1 MKDNGTILDVLI
13 YLLENYSGIDVPIS
27 EMTIKDELSAAGF
40 GVEDIVRAFG
50 WIDSLTTMDETR
62 SEALR
67 HSNENSIRVFTEDE
81 KTQLGL
87 PVLNYL
93 TELRSMGAVD
103 SIDLEILLEKLM
115 AVDIDA
121 MNFDQ
126 LKRIIL
132 LFLVE
137 QDDYDYYSIE
147 NGISL
152 ERLGSMIH

>member
-1 MKDNGTILDVLI
+1 MKDNDTILDVLI
-13 YLLENYSGIDVPIS
+13 YLLENYSGMELPIS
-27 EMTIKDELSAAGF
+27 EVTIKDELSAAGF
-40 GVEDIVRAFG
+40 GADDIVRAFG
-50 WIDSLTTMDETR
+50 WIDSLSAMDEA
-62 SEALR
+62 SSDAISL
-67 HSNENSIRVFTEDE
+67 SNENSIRVFSEDE
-81 KTQLGL
+81 LAQLGF

-93 TELRSMGAVD
+93 IELRTMGAID
-103 SIDLEILLEKLM
+103 SIDLEVLLERLM

-121 MNFDQ
+121 MNLDQ
-126 LKRIIL
+126 IKRVIL

>member
-1 MKDNGTILDVLI
+1 MKDNDTILDVLI
-13 YLLENYSGIDVPIS
+13 YLLENYSGIDIPIS
-27 EMTIKDELSAAGF
+27 EMTVKNELSAAGF
-40 GVEDIVRAFG
+40 GAEDIVRAFG
-50 WIDSLTTMDETR
+50 WIDSLSAIDEVGDA
-62 SEALR
+62 SIR
-67 HSNENSIRVFTEDE
+67 HSNENSIRVFSEDE
-81 KTQLGL
+81 QTQLGL
-87 PVLNYL
+87 PILNYV
-93 TELRSMGAVD
+93 TELRTTGVID

-115 AVDIDA
+115 AVDVEAI
-121 MNFDQ
+121 NVDQ